1 MWLDGAYIQLRPS
14 GDIVMTYIACRRI
27 LDASLSHLSADAGD
41 EHYDAFVHKHSRRH
55 LSKQEYQQRSQR
67 FHEVKGMVEVCTFC
81 LLVFSKA
88 LQRMALQCDAQKLM

>member
-1 MWLDGAYIQLRPS
+1 MVTIGRTGKSDQVVTMLRHTLHAEKSLMLPHPS
-14 GDIVMTYIACRRI
+14 D
-27 LDASLSHLSADAGD
+27 ADAGD

-81 LLVFSKA
+81 LLVFPKA
-88 LQRMALQCDAQKLM
+88 LQRMAL